1 MESRRTAYETARLRL
16 ARYRVEGDQARLRAA
31 AHAAQVSAEALGVER
46 VGVWMLYEQ
55 GRRLVCLDEYARST
69 GKHAFGHTLATEHY
83 PAYLE
88 ALRQRRVIA
97 ADDVRVHPSTR
108 ELENHLGPRGVGA
121 VVDAPIIRDGG
132 VVGVVSHQHLGQTR
146 AWSQKEIDFASSV
159 ADLVALVFEQSDR
172 LELEAALQERAEERL
187 QHEKMEALGRL
198 AVAVA
203 HDFNNLLGSVSLT
216 VCTIKD
222 GVQPEDR
229 DLCVDALK
237 MVEVGQGLIRQLISF
252 GKDRPDAPPVRTD
265 VRAMIEHAMPV
276 FRASMRRSIAIVVE
290 DSVHDPHVLIDP
302 PQLEQLLLNLTL
314 NARDAIGNERARQGQ
329 ITIRLRDPNPLDGVP
344 PDCLVL
350 SVSDDGAGMDEETRA
365 HVFEPYFSTK
375 DKGSGLG
382 LATVYGIVRRC
393 GGVALVISEPGA
405 GTTVLVA
412 LPRAHPA

>member
-1 MESRRTAYETARLRL
+1 LRL

-31 AHAAQVSAEALGVER
+31 AHAAQVSAEALDVER

-55 GRRLVCLDEYARST
+55 GRRLVCLDEYVRST
-69 GKHAFGHTLATEHY
+69 GGHAFGQTLLSQNY
-83 PAYLE
+83 PAYIE
-88 ALRQRRVIA
+88 GLRLRRVIA

-108 ELENHLGPRGVGA
+108 ELEPLHLRPRGVGA
-121 VVDAPIIRDGG
+121 VLDAPIIRDGG

-203 HDFNNLLGSVSLT
+203 HDFNNLLGSVALT
-216 VCTIKD
+216 VSTVQD
-222 GVQPEDR
+222 GASPTDR

-237 MVEVGQGLIRQLISF
+237 MVEVGQGLTRQLIAF
-252 GKDRPDAPPVRTD
+252 GKERPDTAPLRTD
-265 VRAMIEHAMPV
+265 VRAMIDHAMPV
-276 FRASMRRSIAIVVE
+276 FRASMRRSIEIVVE
-290 DSVHDPHVLIDP
+290 DSARDPYVLIDP
-302 PQLEQLLLNLTL
+302 SQLEQLLLNLTL
-314 NARDAIGNERARQGQ
+314 NARDAIGNDRARQGR
-329 ITIRLRDPNPLDGVP
+329 ITIALRDPTPLDGVP

-350 SVSDDGAGMDEETRA
+350 TVSDDGAGMDEETRA
-365 HVFEPYFSTK
+365 HVFEPFFSTK
-375 DKGSGLG
+375 AQGSGLG

-393 GGVALVISEPGA
+393 GGVALVTSEPGS
-405 GTTVLVA
+405 GTTMLVA